1 MSNPNPFGRHG
12 GEVIARARAKSRPAY
27 EPPPLR
33 PSLRQAVLEAHRL
46 ATGLDT
52 MGIGVDFMRRQ
63 PALAAVDLYV
73 VGEEKPIR
81 VFGFTSD
88 EEGA

>member
-12 GEVIARARAKSRPAY
+12 GSVVAQARAKPKRAY

-46 ATGLDT
+46 ATGMDMMGEPLDF
-52 MGIGVDFMRRQ
+52 IRRR

-73 VGEEKPIR
+73 AGEEKPIR
-81 VFGFTSD
+81 VCGFTN
-88 EEGA
+88 EPEGS